1 MSVLSI
7 LRVLDFGEVDIC
19 TSCRINPAG
28 QSVARRRTTPG
39 ERPSIT
45 REETWRS
52 LPRDFL
58 HDQKQIWLFPTQLAK
73 GKHWVPTVAI
83 VGVTAGLVIS
93 DPQDAQFSLASAQ
106 LGRFQWCFQFL
117 SSNRRSRNPSFV
129 DMCYT

>member
-1 MSVLSI
+1 LSVLSI

-93 DPQDAQFSLASAQ
+93 DPHTMPNFRSHQRNWGDFNGVFNSYLAT
-106 LGRFQWCFQFL
+106 GEVGTPVC
-117 SSNRRSRNPSFV
+117 
-129 DMCYT
+129 